1 MNDTK
6 SIDKSNYALTVKE
19 LIEHLQT
26 NFKSTDKLCFWYE
39 GGAYMNCEN
48 VPNDWLKEKRMF
60 VYVKDDKERRMKD
73 YKDSKE
79 KVDEDYEFV
88 DDNDVLI
95 Y

>member
-1 MNDTK
+1 MKTK
-6 SIDKSNYALTVKE
+6 TDKSNYALTVKE

-26 NFKSTDKLCFWYE
+26 NFNPDDKLCFWYE

-48 VPNDWLKEKRMF
+48 VPKDFLKEKRMF

-73 YKDSKE
+73 YNDSKE